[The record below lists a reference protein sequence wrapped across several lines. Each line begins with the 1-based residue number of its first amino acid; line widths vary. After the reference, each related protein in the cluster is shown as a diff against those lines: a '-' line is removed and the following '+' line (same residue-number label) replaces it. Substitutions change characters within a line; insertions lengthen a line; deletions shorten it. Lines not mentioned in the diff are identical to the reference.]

1 MTGAEERTNREDLSQ
16 NPKKNTQK
24 ENRNSDLSS
33 LFSVCL
39 LDASETSSDCALGD
53 LSLKTGG
60 TLTASER
67 PGENL
72 TESAK
77 EERKRKGR

>member
-16 NPKKNTQK
+16 NPKKHQK

-33 LFSVCL
+33 LSFSVCVCLVDVSEIL
-39 LDASETSSDCALGD
+39 LVVSEISSDSSLGD

-60 TLTASER
+60 ALTANKRPER
-67 PGENL
+67 
-72 TESAK
+72 T
-77 EERKRKGR
+77 

>member
-16 NPKKNTQK
+16 NPKKHQK

-33 LFSVCL
+33 HSVCVCL
-39 LDASETSSDCALGD
+39 LDVSELSFDCSLGD

-60 TLTASER
+60 ALTANER
-67 PGENL
+67 P
-72 TESAK
+72 
-77 EERKRKGR
+77 ERT